1 MNKYVYAK
9 ELELGLPRKAEVTQ
23 DSSNEVL
30 ALKGWGGG
38 REEWKLS
45 LNIMA

>member
-1 MNKYVYAK
+1 MNKYVYTE